1 MHFFQKKYLL
11 EVWTGLTFVAI
22 FSLLAWFGSSQLHY
36 PIIRIQSPELT
47 TTIISQPSSI
57 LTACETSLQ
66 NQLQNIHAAC
76 PNCVTRQSK
85 CSNNLTHTE
94 KILTTNAPLPH
105 YAALL
110 PNGFALYEA
119 REPSVAKQACLQSE
133 QQSHHN
139 RFLVRCLA
147 PNETRINPNN
157 PLVAMWTLKELWFF
171 LTFLSALF
179 VLSVLAKNFSHVIAS
194 KALALSRRQKQWLL
208 VISDILIL
216 EACLYF
222 SLAIRF
228 DSLIVAFDRLAYVV
242 FISPMLALPIF
253 WKMGL
258 YNAVIRYLGLQAFLA
273 IAQAVALYSVLMVAW
288 MVFAE
293 TDPFPIGLA
302 LIHSI
307 LTLLMIGASRAV
319 ARRWLSKAQIQG
331 IDQTPRKRAII
342 YGAGSAGVQ
351 LALALS
357 QSREILPVAFIDDDE
372 SLHGKHIAGL
382 TVYFRADLANL
393 VISHQVSEVLL
404 AIPSS
409 SRAGRNAI
417 ISELEKLPV
426 QVRTLPGLAHL
437 AQGKVKTS
445 DLREVDIEDLLG
457 RDPVPPKVELLE
469 ANIKHKVVMVTGAGG
484 SIGSELCR
492 QISQLSP
499 NRLVLFELNEFALYS
514 IEQELLT
521 LQPAI
526 QSRLFP
532 ILGSVT
538 DAAKVDL
545 VLKHFEVETVF
556 HAAAYKHVPMVEKNP
571 CAGAFNN
578 ILGTWHTALAA
589 QRNSV
594 ETFVLVSTD
603 KAVRPTNTMG
613 TTKRVAELILQAL
626 NQVTTHRT
634 RFVMVRFGNVLG
646 SSGSVL
652 PVFKEQIRSGGPVT
666 VTDPRII
673 RYFMTIPE
681 AAQLVI
687 QAGAMG
693 EGGDV
698 FVLDMGEPVQILE
711 MAKKMIHLSGLSL
724 RDETNPGGD
733 IEISFTGLRSG
744 EKLYEELLIGD
755 NVSLTNHPRVMRA
768 NEKYLEFAEVERLV
782 IEIERTCENNDS
794 DILRKLLIS
803 AVSEFEP
810 QCGNEDLLAG
820 LDPVTQYRRY
830 I

>member
-1 MHFFQKKYLL
+1 MHLYPKQHLP
-11 EVWTGLTFVAI
+11 EAWIGLTFVAI
-22 FSLLAWFGSSQLHY
+22 FSLLAWFGSSQLQY
-36 PIIRIQSPELT
+36 PIIRIQSQELT
-47 TTIISQPSSI
+47 TTIISQPSST
-57 LTACETSLQ
+57 LKACETSLQ

-76 PNCVTRQSK
+76 PNCITSQSK
-85 CSNNLTHTE
+85 CSSNLTHTQ
-94 KILTTNAPLPH
+94 KLLATSAKLPY

-119 REPSVAKQACLQSE
+119 AEPAIAQQACLQSE
-133 QQSHHN
+133 QQSLHKG
-139 RFLVRCLA
+139 FLVRCFA
-147 PNETRINPNN
+147 PNEARLNPAN
-157 PLVAMWTLKELWFF
+157 PIAARWTLKELWFF
-171 LTFLSALF
+171 LAILSTLF
-179 VLSVLAKNFSHVIAS
+179 VLSVFAKNFSPVIAA

-222 SLAIRF
+222 SLAIRS
-228 DSLIVAFDRLAYVV
+228 DSLIVVFDHLAYAV
-242 FISPMLALPIF
+242 FISPILALPIF

-258 YNAVIRYLGLQAFLA
+258 YNAVVRYLGLQAFWA

-293 TDPFPIGLA
+293 PHPFPIGLA
-302 LIHSI
+302 LIHGI

-319 ARRWLSKAQIQG
+319 ARRWLSKSQNQG
-331 IDQTPRKRAII
+331 IAQTPRKRAII

-357 QSREILPVAFIDDDE
+357 QSREILPVAFIDDDAN
-372 SLHGKHIAGL
+372 LHGKQIAGL
-382 TVYFRADLANL
+382 TVYSRANLENL
-393 VISHQVSEVLL
+393 VINQQVSEVLL

-409 SRAGRNAI
+409 GRAVRNAI

-445 DLREVDIEDLLG
+445 DLREVEIEDLLG
-457 RDPVPPKVELLE
+457 RDPVPPKIELLE

-492 QISQLSP
+492 QISQLNP
-499 NRLVLFELNEFALYS
+499 KRLVLFELNEFALYS
-514 IEQELLT
+514 IEQELLA

-532 ILGSVT
+532 ILGSVS

-626 NQVTTHRT
+626 NQVTTHQT

-652 PVFKEQIRSGGPVT
+652 PVFKEQIRNGGPVT
-666 VTDPRII
+666 VTDPRIT
-673 RYFMTIPE
+673 RYFMTISE

-724 RDETNPGGD
+724 RDDTNPGGD
-733 IEISFTGLRSG
+733 IEISFKGLRPG

-755 NVSLTNHPRVMRA
+755 DVSLTNHSRVMRA
-768 NEKYLEFAEVERLV
+768 NEKFLEFTEVENLV
-782 IEIERTCENNDS
+782 IEIERACDNNDS
-794 DILRKLLIS
+794 ENIRKLLIR

-810 QCGNEDLLAG
+810 QCGNEDLLS
-820 LDPVTQYRRY
+820 
-830 I
+830 

>member
-1 MHFFQKKYLL
+1 MHLYPKKNLP
-11 EVWTGLTFVAI
+11 EAWIGLTFCGI

-36 PIIRIQSPELT
+36 PIIRIDSPELT
-47 TTIISQPSSI
+47 TTIISQPSRS
-57 LTACETSLQ
+57 LKACETSLQ
-66 NQLQNIHAAC
+66 NQLQNIQAAC
-76 PNCVTRQSK
+76 QNCVTRHSK
-85 CSNNLTHTE
+85 CSSNLTHTQ
-94 KILTTNAPLPH
+94 KLMATSAPLPH
-105 YAALL
+105 FAALL

-119 REPSVAKQACLQSE
+119 KEPSIAQQACLQSE
-133 QQSHHN
+133 QQSHQN
-139 RFLVRCLA
+139 GFLVRCFA
-147 PNETRINPNN
+147 PNEARQNSTN
-157 PLVAMWTLKELWFF
+157 PLAARWTLKELWAF
-171 LTFLSALF
+171 LATLSTLF
-179 VLSVLAKNFSHVIAS
+179 VLSVFAKNFSPLIAS

-208 VISDILIL
+208 VIIDILIL
-216 EACLYF
+216 ESCLYF
-222 SLAIRF
+222 SLAIRS
-228 DSLIVAFDRLAYVV
+228 DSLIVAFDHLAYAV
-242 FISPMLALPIF
+242 FISPILALPIF

-258 YNAVIRYLGLQAFLA
+258 YNAVVRYLGLQAFLA
-273 IAQAVALYSVLMVAW
+273 ITQAVVLYSVLMLAW
-288 MVFAE
+288 MVFSEAH
-293 TDPFPIGLA
+293 PLPIGLA
-302 LIHSI
+302 LNHGI

-319 ARRWLSKAQIQG
+319 ARRWLSKAQNQG
-331 IDQTPRKRAII
+331 IAQTLRKRAII

-351 LALALS
+351 LASALS

-372 SLHGKHIAGL
+372 NLHGKHIAGL
-382 TVYFRADLANL
+382 TVYSRADLANL
-393 VISHQVSEVLL
+393 VINQQVSEVLL

-409 SRAGRNAI
+409 SRTVRNAI

-457 RDPVPPKVELLE
+457 RDPVLPKVELLE
-469 ANIKHKVVMVTGAGG
+469 ANIKHKIVMVTGSGG

-492 QISQLSP
+492 QISQLNP
-499 NRLVLFELNEFALYS
+499 KRLVLFELNEFALYS

-526 QSRLFP
+526 QTKLFP

-545 VLKHFEVETVF
+545 VLKYFEVETVF

-589 QRNSV
+589 QRNHV

-626 NQVTTHRT
+626 NQITTHRT

-652 PVFKEQIRSGGPVT
+652 PVFKEQIRNGGPVT

-711 MAKKMIHLSGLSL
+711 MAKKMIHLSGLSV
-724 RDETNPGGD
+724 RDEINPAGD
-733 IEISFTGLRSG
+733 IEISFTGLRPG

-755 NVSLTNHPRVMRA
+755 NVSSTNHPRVMRA
-768 NEKYLEFAEVERLV
+768 NEKLMEFAKVENLV
-782 IEIERTCENNDS
+782 NALERSCNQNDS
-794 DILRKLLIS
+794 ETLRKLLIS

-810 QCGNEDLLAG
+810 QCGNEDLLA
-820 LDPVTQYRRY
+820 
-830 I
+830 